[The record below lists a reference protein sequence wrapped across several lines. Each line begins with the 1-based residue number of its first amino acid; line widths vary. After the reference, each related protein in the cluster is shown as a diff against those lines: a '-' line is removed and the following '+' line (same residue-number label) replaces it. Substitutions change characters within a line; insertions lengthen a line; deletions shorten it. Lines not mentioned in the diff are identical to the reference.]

1 MYATK
6 RIKRAIMRRLQYYKH
21 HLRSVREKERG
32 KGARA
37 RARGQRWRS
46 RADDLVERLAL
57 YGAGIVGAQRVHG
70 VSFGGHRG
78 LGLGLRAFVRGF
90 STGSILFN
98 RLPISGGL
106 RRGAAGLHVSRHGFV
121 RHRTRDGSLAR
132 WRGKF
137 ERRARGDGGEGHGE
151 HRCVELCGGGGG
163 EAVVWTHRTSINGG
177 AVERSSI
184 LGSSS
189 SSAFGACNTYV
200 N

>member
-1 MYATK
+1 
-6 RIKRAIMRRLQYYKH
+6 MRRLQCYKH

-37 RARGQRWRS
+37 RERERPALAEQS
-46 RADDLVERLAL
+46 RRLVERLAL
-57 YGAGIVGAQRVHG
+57 YGARIIGAQRVHG
-70 VSFGGHRG
+70 VNFGGHRG
-78 LGLGLRAFVRGF
+78 LGLGLRGFVSGF

-121 RHRTRDGSLAR
+121 RHRTRDGGLAR

-163 EAVVWTHRTSINGG
+163 VDQ
-177 AVERSSI
+177 
-184 LGSSS
+184 L
-189 SSAFGACNTYV
+189 
-200 N
+200 